1 MDSDLVFIKFG
12 EVNKVIL
19 LTEYKQRVVNPEYI
33 GRIELLIHDLDED
46 FEYKYYIFDDLLSET
61 VDCFIENLK
70 V

>member
-1 MDSDLVFIKFG
+1 MKFG
-12 EVNKVIL
+12 DVNRVIL
-19 LTEYKQRVVNPEYI
+19 LTDYEQRVVDPDYI

>member
-1 MDSDLVFIKFG
+1 MKFG
-12 EVNKVIL
+12 DVNRVIL
-19 LTEYKQRVVNPEYI
+19 LTDYEQRVVDPDYI
-33 GRIELLIHDLDED
+33 GKIELLIYDLDEE